1 MIRLELDG
9 DNRLGIGA
17 EKQPERTACFSAGT
31 YYGSMR
37 DTGAYGLFVQAN
49 ELASMGV
56 FKASVEAQI
65 SIPADMDKSR
75 INSVRNHMKR
85 AVKKL
90 SEEGFAIEGIR
101 MQGGVLTALRVPA
114 VRIMAAGTADGKESL
129 GIACPAAQAGRD
141 ILMVGWIG
149 LEGMLRIIGE
159 REHELR
165 ERFTPAFIR
174 QMKSLDSEVCGLG
187 KIRAAQETG
196 ISLVRQ
202 ITEGGILAALWRLS
216 EETGLGLSLDM
227 KKIAIRQETIEVC
240 EHFRLNPYQLTSGGS
255 FLMAAEHGEA
265 AAERLRQKGMA
276 AVVIGQLTDS
286 NDKVIH
292 NGEDVRYIDRP
303 GADELMKV
311 FGVG

>member
-1 MIRLELDG
+1 MIQLELNG
-9 DNRLGIGA
+9 SNRADNGA
-17 EKQPERTACFSAGT
+17 ERSACFSTGT

-49 ELASMGV
+49 ELASLGV
-56 FKASVEAQI
+56 SKASVEVRI
-65 SIPADMDKSR
+65 SIPAEMDKSR

-85 AVKKL
+85 AAKKL
-90 SEEGFAIEGIR
+90 SEEGFIIEDIQIRGGIQTAI
-101 MQGGVLTALRVPA
+101 RVPA
-114 VRIMAAGTADGKESL
+114 VRIMAAGTASRKE
-129 GIACPAAQAGRD
+129 GIESVSFNAGDGRD
-141 ILMVGWIG
+141 ILLTGWIG

-165 ERFTPAFIR
+165 DRFTPTFIR
-174 QMKSLDSEVCGLG
+174 QMKAFDSEICGLG
-187 KIRAAQETG
+187 KIRAAQDAE
-196 ISLVRQ
+196 IFLVRQ

-216 EETGLGLSLDM
+216 EETGMGMSLDM

-255 FLMAAEHGEA
+255 FLMLAEHGEA
-265 AAERLRQKGMA
+265 AAEKLRQKGIA
-276 AVVIGQLTDS
+276 AVVIGRLTDG
-286 NDKVIH
+286 NDKVMH

-311 FGVG
+311 F

>member
-9 DNRLGIGA
+9 DNRLRIGA
-17 EKQPERTACFSAGT
+17 EEQPERTACFSAGT

-56 FKASVEAQI
+56 CKASVEAQI

-114 VRIMAAGTADGKESL
+114 VRIMAAGTAEGKESL

-141 ILMVGWIG
+141 ILLAGWIG
-149 LEGMLRIIGE
+149 LEDR
-159 REHELR
+159 
-165 ERFTPAFIR
+165 
-174 QMKSLDSEVCGLG
+174 KS
-187 KIRAAQETG
+187 
-196 ISLVRQ
+196 
-202 ITEGGILAALWRLS
+202 
-216 EETGLGLSLDM
+216 
-227 KKIAIRQETIEVC
+227 
-240 EHFRLNPYQLTSGGS
+240 
-255 FLMAAEHGEA
+255 
-265 AAERLRQKGMA
+265 
-276 AVVIGQLTDS
+276 VV
-286 NDKVIH
+286 
-292 NGEDVRYIDRP
+292 
-303 GADELMKV
+303 
-311 FGVG
+311 